1 MELRQLRYF
10 LAVAEH
16 RNFTRAAHAVHVS
29 QPSLSVQI
37 RDLEEELGSPLFD
50 RLGRQIHLTPAGEV
64 LLEHSQRV
72 MRDLERAGDAIREL
86 TGAERGRLAVGT
98 LSTVNTYLVP
108 RLVTEFR
115 KHFPKIH
122 LQVQARPSL
131 EIESALLRNELDVG
145 ICLLPVSHDHLQ
157 ATKLFDE
164 TLCLVGPASGRGISS
179 RRRLRLRELGDLPMI
194 LMPADYCLRKMIE
207 AECAEAGVRPQ
218 VAVEMTSPEGIVEAV
233 TRGTGWTVL
242 PELYVRQHLRG
253 KALHVVELYDPV
265 PRHAVGLVQLS
276 RRHLGMAA
284 QAFVRLCGDTIATLK
299 GAPSRLPTRVAG

>member
-16 RNFTRAAHAVHVS
+16 RNFTRAAQAVHVS

-37 RDLEEELGSPLFD
+37 QGLEEELGSPLFD
-50 RLGRQIHLTPAGEV
+50 RMGRHVHLTPAGEV
-64 LLEHSQRV
+64 LRDHAQRV
-72 MRDLERAGDAIREL
+72 MRDLDQAGDAIREL
-86 TGAERGRLAVGT
+86 AGAERGRLAVGT

-115 KHFPKIH
+115 QRFPKIH
-122 LQVQARPSL
+122 LQVHAKPSL

-145 ICLLPVSHDHLQ
+145 LCLLPVSHDHLR

-164 TLCLVGPASGRGISS
+164 TLCLVGPASGRGTSP
-179 RRRLRLRELGDLPMI
+179 RRRMRLRELGDLPMI
-194 LMPADYCLRKMIE
+194 LMPVDYCLRKIIE

-233 TRGTGWTVL
+233 TSSDGADRLSGDAADRLDDPPRLVCASAPQRKGITD
-242 PELYVRQHLRG
+242 R
-253 KALHVVELYDPV
+253 AVV
-265 PRHAVGLVQLS
+265 
-276 RRHLGMAA
+276 
-284 QAFVRLCGDTIATLK
+284 
-299 GAPSRLPTRVAG
+299 